1 MRIRNYRFV
10 RIKLPKTLLA
20 LPGLLLILMVP
31 AEGKAQGC
39 IAVRGGGQCSLN
51 HLHDFEAE
59 MMGEAPTGEWQVSF
73 AHRWLHSFRH
83 FAGTKENTTRIP
95 NDTEVI
101 NDSHFID
108 IGLNYQISSRY
119 SASLF
124 LPYVNSD
131 RSSKYEHGDPADG
144 RHYIGAEGIADMRA
158 SVYGWIIDPAEA
170 PKGNLQL
177 GFGLKLPTGDYR
189 ATDTFQGPRGP
200 ETHFVDQSIQPGD
213 GGWGFTTEFY
223 TYHLLSDRL
232 SVYAQG
238 FYLFNPE
245 GINGV
250 STEHGNGVRG
260 KTYQALL
267 NGAAGGDPVA
277 AARLANAQA
286 LGFANY
292 HSLEDVMSITDQY
305 LARAGASYLL
315 DEKHGIVLSLG
326 ARVEGIPAE
335 DALGSLDGFRR
346 PGFTISVEPGISI
359 TRERWSA
366 GVAVPVAV
374 LRDRVASVADERWGR
389 ITGLGTVKGDAAFAD
404 YTINTYFTYRF

>member
-1 MRIRNYRFV
+1 MKKQFPSINNSLQGHF
-10 RIKLPKTLLA
+10 IS
-20 LPGLLLILMVP
+20 ILGIAIAMAVP
-31 AEGKAQGC
+31 HPLKGQGC
-39 IAVRGGGQCSLN
+39 IAVRGGGQCSMN
-51 HLHDFEAE
+51 HAYDVGAE
-59 MMGEAPTGEWQVSF
+59 TMELSPTSGWQLSV

-83 FAGTKENTTRIP
+83 FAGTQENKTRIL

-101 NDSHFID
+101 NDSHFVD
-108 IGLNYQISSRY
+108 IGLNYRISSRL
-119 SASLF
+119 SAGLF

-131 RSSKYEHGDPADG
+131 RSSKYEHGDPADN
-144 RHYIGAEGIADMRA
+144 RHHIGAEGIADMRA
-158 SVYGWIIDPAEA
+158 AIYGWVIDPKEA

-177 GFGLKLPTGDYR
+177 GLGLKLPTGNYES
-189 ATDTFQGPRGP
+189 TDTFQGPLGP

-213 GGWGFTTEFY
+213 GGWGFTTEFN
-223 TYHLLSDRL
+223 TYRLLTDRF

-238 FYLFNPE
+238 FYLFNP
-245 GINGV
+245 GGNNGV

-267 NGAAGGDPVA
+267 NGAAGGNGA
-277 AARLANAQA
+277 AVARLARAQA

-305 LARAGASYLL
+305 MARVGMSFLL
-315 DEKHGIVLSLG
+315 DEERGIVLSLG

-335 DALGSLDGFRR
+335 DALGSSDGFRR
-346 PGFTISVEPGISI
+346 PGFTVSVEPGISI

-366 GVAVPVAV
+366 GVAVPVAA
-374 LRDRVASVADERWGR
+374 LRDRVASVADENWGQ

-404 YTINTYFTYRF
+404 YVINTFFTYHF

>member
-1 MRIRNYRFV
+1 
-10 RIKLPKTLLA
+10 
-20 LPGLLLILMVP
+20 
-31 AEGKAQGC
+31 
-39 IAVRGGGQCSLN
+39 
-51 HLHDFEAE
+51 
-59 MMGEAPTGEWQVSF
+59 
-73 AHRWLHSFRH
+73 
-83 FAGTKENTTRIP
+83 
-95 NDTEVI
+95 
-101 NDSHFID
+101 
-108 IGLNYQISSRY
+108 
-119 SASLF
+119 
-124 LPYVNSD
+124 
-131 RSSKYEHGDPADG
+131 
-144 RHYIGAEGIADMRA
+144 MRA
-158 SVYGWIIDPAEA
+158 AIYGWVIDPVKA

-177 GFGLKLPTGDYR
+177 GLGLKMPTGDYE

-223 TYHLLSDRL
+223 TYRLLTDRF

-267 NGAAGGDPVA
+267 NGVAGGDPVA
-277 AARLANAQA
+277 ASRLASAQA

-305 LARAGASYLL
+305 MARAGMSFLL
-315 DEKHGIVLSLG
+315 DEKRGIALSLG

-335 DALGSLDGFRR
+335 DALGSSDGFRR
-346 PGFTISVEPGISI
+346 PGFTVSVEPGISI

-374 LRDRVASVADERWGR
+374 LRDRVASVADERWGQ

-404 YTINTYFTYRF
+404 YVINSYFTYHF

>member
-1 MRIRNYRFV
+1 MTPLLRDSLTRALKTCIA
-10 RIKLPKTLLA
+10 LPVITLA
-20 LPGLLLILMVP
+20 LGTP
-31 AEGKAQGC
+31 AKLAAQGC
-39 IAVRGGGQCSLN
+39 IAVRGGGQCSMS
-51 HLHDFEAE
+51 HTHGIDTE
-59 MMGEAPTGEWQVSF
+59 MTDSYQSGGWQMSV

-83 FAGTKENTTRIP
+83 FAGTKENKTRIA

-101 NDSHFID
+101 NDSHFVD

-119 SASLF
+119 SASFF

-131 RSSKYEHGDPADG
+131 RSSKYEHGDPADK
-144 RHYIGAEGIADMRA
+144 RHHIGAEGIADMRA
-158 SVYGWIIDPAEA
+158 AIYGWVIDPVKA

-177 GFGLKLPTGDYR
+177 GLGLKMPTGDYEV
-189 ATDTFQGPRGP
+189 TDTFQGPHGP

-223 TYHLLSDRL
+223 TYRVLTDRF

-245 GINGV
+245 GTNGV

-260 KTYQALL
+260 KTYQSML
-267 NGAAGGDPVA
+267 NGAAAGDPVA
-277 AARLANAQA
+277 AIRLANAQA

-305 LARAGASYLL
+305 MARAGMSFLL
-315 DEKHGIVLSLG
+315 DEERGIAVSLG

-335 DALGSLDGFRR
+335 DALGSSDGFRR
-346 PGFTISVEPGISI
+346 PGFTVSVEPGISI

-374 LRDRVASVADERWGR
+374 LRDRVASVADERWGQ

-404 YTINTYFTYRF
+404 YVINSYFTYHF